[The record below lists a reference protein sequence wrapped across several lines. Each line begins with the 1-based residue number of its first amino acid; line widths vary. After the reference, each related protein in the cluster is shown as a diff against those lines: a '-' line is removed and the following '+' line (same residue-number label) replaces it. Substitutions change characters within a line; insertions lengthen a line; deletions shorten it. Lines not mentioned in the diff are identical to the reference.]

1 MEFRRGRRDLDIGI
15 GLILDRAMR
24 RWQTQRVNA
33 RRADSALRPGNVHS
47 AEGWDA
53 MLKPVVVRYQGKV
66 SRIYFQADAAFAM
79 PEVYEFLE
87 TERIK
92 YAIRCLPTKSY
103 RARSATS

>member
-1 MEFRRGRRDLDIGI
+1 MANPAGE
-15 GLILDRAMR
+15 
-24 RWQTQRVNA
+24 
-33 RRADSALRPGNVHS
+33 RRASRQRAASGHHS
-47 AEGWDA
+47 ADGWDA
-53 MLKPVVVRYQGKV
+53 TLQPVVVRYQGKV

-92 YAIRCLPTKSY
+92 YAIRYLPTKSY